1 MSFQQ
6 VLFFTTLTIALVACR
21 DSQTDEREIEPQSV
35 SAVIGDVSY
44 VSAFGTLPDE
54 HTDEDLRLQTHLAY
68 VEQLLRQKQ
77 PADLSPEQL
86 QQREYLLNLLA
97 QYHQEGTFPRNYD
110 YPDQRMPCF
119 IDRDGRIC
127 AVGYLIEQT
136 AGRDVAEAIN
146 DKYQYAYLNDM
157 HDPSID
163 SWIAHS
169 GLTREECAMIQPAY
183 FTPPI
188 TSKDY
193 SIDANY
199 AIASSALSGVNAAMN
214 AANAIQMFNCKSTSN
229 AAPIAGMITGAGQ
242 LTLGII
248 RYPDDYLGIGTP
260 VVRTTKRNVS
270 MLNIGI
276 GAGTLIIST
285 WNLLSNREPK
295 QKSLSWNVFGMPA
308 PDQTT
313 ALGIGFTKRF

>member
-1 MSFQQ
+1 MSIQQ
-6 VLFFTTLTIALVACR
+6 VLVFTAVSIALVACR
-21 DSQTDEREIEPQSV
+21 DSQTDDRQIDLQAV
-35 SAVIGDVSY
+35 NAVIGDVSY

-54 HTDEDLRLQTHLAY
+54 HTNEDLRLQTHLAY

-86 QQREYLLNLLA
+86 QQREYLLDLLA

-110 YPDQRMPCF
+110 YADQRIPCF

-157 HDPSID
+157 QDPAID
-163 SWIAHS
+163 SWIAQS

-183 FTPPI
+183 FTAPI
-188 TSKDY
+188 HNRDHT
-193 SIDANY
+193 IDRDY
-199 AIASSALSGVNAAMN
+199 AIASSALGGINAAMS

-242 LTLGII
+242 LTLGLI
-248 RYPDDYLGIGTP
+248 RYPDEYLGIGTP
-260 VVRTTKRNVS
+260 VVKTTERNVS

-295 QKSLSWNVFGMPA
+295 QKSLSWNVYGMPA